1 MRRQATTVPQAARGS
16 SVSDTHRV
24 EAGANRL
31 EDLLNILGTDH
42 APHGLTHLLHDGALR
57 FLKLALGDVTGD
69 AVSADERIPAVQAVG
84 GDREVPHVHLDV
96 AGDAATGEQ
105 PHFPTARRSPVR
117 RS

>member
-42 APHGLTHLLHDGALR
+42 APHGLTHLLHGGALSS
-57 FLKLALGDVTGD
+57 LKLALGDVTGD